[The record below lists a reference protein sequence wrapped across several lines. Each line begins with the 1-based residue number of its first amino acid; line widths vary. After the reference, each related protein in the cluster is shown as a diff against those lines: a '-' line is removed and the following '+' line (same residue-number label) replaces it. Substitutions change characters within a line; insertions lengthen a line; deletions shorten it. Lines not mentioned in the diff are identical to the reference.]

1 VLTGKFLTVEGV
13 EGVGKSSSMRFICE
27 FLERH
32 QIATVTTREP
42 GGTVCGELIR
52 DILLDKRLTDL
63 SPITEL
69 SLLFAARAQH
79 VHEVIKPALKEGV
92 WVVCDRFTD
101 STYAYQGGGRKLS
114 MDLISAA
121 EALTLDGFSPDHT
134 LLLDLDVGEGLKR
147 AARVGE
153 KDRFESEN
161 LAFFERVRSTFLA
174 RAGQS
179 KRTTIVSA
187 KASILEVQAEIAV
200 WLADIGVGG
209 GE

>member
-1 VLTGKFLTVEGV
+1 MLAGKFLTVEGV

-27 FLERH
+27 FLERY

-79 VHEVIKPALKEGV
+79 VHEVIKPALQAGS

-101 STYAYQGGGRKLS
+101 STYAYQGGGRQLS

-134 LLLDLDVGEGLKR
+134 LLLDLDVEEGLKR
-147 AARVGE
+147 AAGVGE

-161 LAFFERVRSTFLA
+161 VAFFERVRATFLE
-174 RAGQS
+174 RAGLS

-187 KASILEVQAEIAV
+187 KPSVRKVQAEIAV
-200 WLADIGVGG
+200 WLADLGVGG

>member
-1 VLTGKFLTVEGV
+1 MLAGKFLTVEGV

-27 FLERH
+27 FLERY

-79 VHEVIKPALKEGV
+79 VHEVIKPALKAGV
-92 WVVCDRFTD
+92 WVICDRFTD
-101 STYAYQGGGRKLS
+101 STYAYQGGGRQLS

-121 EALTLDGFSPDHT
+121 EALTLDGFTPDHT
-134 LLLDLDVGEGLKR
+134 LLLDLDVEEGLKR

-161 LAFFERVRSTFLA
+161 VAFFERVRSTFLE
-174 RAGQS
+174 RAGLS

-187 KASILEVQAEIAV
+187 KPSLLEVQAEIAV
-200 WLADIGVGG
+200 WLADLVVAG

>member
-1 VLTGKFLTVEGV
+1 MLAGKFLTVEGV

-27 FLERH
+27 FLERY

-79 VHEVIKPALKEGV
+79 VHEVIKPALKAGV
-92 WVVCDRFTD
+92 WVICDRFTD
-101 STYAYQGGGRKLS
+101 STYAYQGGGRQLS

-134 LLLDLDVGEGLKR
+134 LLLDLDVEEGLKR

-161 LAFFERVRSTFLA
+161 VAFFERVRSTFLE
-174 RAGQS
+174 RAGLS

-187 KASILEVQAEIAV
+187 KPSLLEVQAEIAV
-200 WLADIGVGG
+200 WLADLGVAG